1 MKYRE
6 SEPNEYILFE
16 TARDYLHRA
25 CAGLGSNGGAMLK
38 IKFEYEPTVKIPPDD
53 VAGLGVQVMKG
64 EEK

>member
-25 CAGLGSNGGAMLK
+25 CEGLGSNGGAMLK
-38 IKFEYEPTVKIPPDD
+38 IKFEHEPTVKIPHHDD
-53 VAGLGVQVMKG
+53 SFDPTMWQDSVYR
-64 EEK
+64 